1 MTESAQEFE
10 TREAG
15 VEHASWTDHDIEL
28 PGRGRTSIREAQG
41 PPDAPTVVLLHGLAA
56 TGRLNWFTA
65 LPALSER
72 FRVIVVDHPIRH
84 ELAGQGARASKIVP
98 LAALGGGL
106 GAWLLLHTGERAFDV
121 VVPFLLVFA
130 VALLAFQDQIRVRF
144 GLGARAAAGGSDTI
158 AAVVVGVAAIY
169 GGYFGAGLGV
179 VVLAALAVITGDSIV
194 KLNALKQAISLAVNG
209 AAAVLFFV
217 LADLDLVI
225 VGVMAA
231 GSLVGGFAGGR
242 LASRVSPRLLRGLVV
257 VIGLAVAAYYFAKL
271 A

>member
-1 MTESAQEFE
+1 MW
-10 TREAG
+10 G
-15 VEHASWTDHDIEL
+15 V
-28 PGRGRTSIREAQG
+28 
-41 PPDAPTVVLLHGLAA
+41 DAAHLALVGLAA
-56 TGRLNWFTA
+56 AAGGVVNAIAGGGSLITF
-65 LPALSER
+65 PALVACGVPALAASAMNTVAMCPGY
-72 FRVIVVDHPIRH
+72 FGATVAQRH